1 MTQSQSDQI
10 TYRRRL
16 LYLCFDQQGLLLRP
30 WPGRPLLIKWD
41 DVEFVQDS
49 WLREGMF
56 TRPPFVPPLID
67 PIRPLGVVGPIRPV
81 EGIGPIR
88 PVGKVYALALS
99 VVVRDGRRLVLRQA
113 SGWTRLW
120 LCFACGFK
128 FMAEGSNKVAKE
140 AVFNLDIRPR
150 YLNVTLEQLK
160 DFLRTKC
167 RFDLIFTID

>member
-1 MTQSQSDQI
+1 MTQSQSDEI

-30 WPGRPLLIKWD
+30 WPGKPLLIKWD
-41 DVEFVQDS
+41 DVEFVQDL

-56 TRPPFVPPLID
+56 TRPPPVPP
-67 PIRPLGVVGPIRPV
+67 
-81 EGIGPIR
+81 GIGPIR
-88 PVGKVYALALS
+88 PLGKVYALALS
-99 VVVRDGRRLVLRQA
+99 VVVRDGRRLVLREA

-120 LCFACGFK
+120 LFLACGFK
-128 FMAEGSNKVAKE
+128 FMMEGSNKVAKE
-140 AVFNLDIRPR
+140 AVFSLDIRPR

-167 RFDLIFTID
+167 RFDLIVTID